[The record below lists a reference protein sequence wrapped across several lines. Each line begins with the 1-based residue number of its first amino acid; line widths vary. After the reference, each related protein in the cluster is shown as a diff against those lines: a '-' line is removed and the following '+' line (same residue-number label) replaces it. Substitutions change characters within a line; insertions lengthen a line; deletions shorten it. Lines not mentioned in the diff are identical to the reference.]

1 MILFDRNHFNN
12 DNRMQLVPADQELPM
27 QKWQNLA
34 QFMFNKN
41 AQKVE
46 DVLKEDFV
54 QVNDNF
60 LS

>member
-1 MILFDRNHFNN
+1 
-12 DNRMQLVPADQELPM
+12 MQLVPADQELPM

-41 AQKVE
+41 VQKVE

-54 QVNDNF
+54 VVIN
-60 LS
+60 LELLLLY